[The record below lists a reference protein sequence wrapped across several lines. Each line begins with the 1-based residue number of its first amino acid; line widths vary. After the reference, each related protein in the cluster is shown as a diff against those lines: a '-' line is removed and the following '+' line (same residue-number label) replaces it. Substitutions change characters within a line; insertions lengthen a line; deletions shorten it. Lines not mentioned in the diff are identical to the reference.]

1 MTAATH
7 LAGAALT
14 ASLLRGFGV
23 EVGLLEGLA
32 LAWGAVMP
40 DVDTT
45 TSGPGKFLRP
55 LSTFLERRFG
65 HRTLTHSLPV
75 LLALALLL
83 LPLRQAAPG
92 AYGAFLTG
100 YLSHLLLDTM
110 NVNGVP
116 LLWPWRV
123 QFFFFP
129 SREWRIRYASP
140 QEATLALFLALS
152 G

>member
-65 HRTLTHSLPV
+65 HRTLTHS
-75 LLALALLL
+75 
-83 LPLRQAAPG
+83 
-92 AYGAFLTG
+92 
-100 YLSHLLLDTM
+100 
-110 NVNGVP
+110 
-116 LLWPWRV
+116 
-123 QFFFFP
+123 
-129 SREWRIRYASP
+129 
-140 QEATLALFLALS
+140 
-152 G
+152 